1 MDAYKINDCEIYA
14 AYTAKE
20 AIDIYVAETGECWDT
35 DDNSVELMSPEDQWR
50 DEETPDVEETIAD
63 VLART
68 TKPGF
73 IGAIG

>member
-1 MDAYKINDCEIYA
+1 MNAYKINDCEIYA
-14 AYTAKE
+14 AHTAKE
-20 AIDIYVAETGECWDT
+20 AIDIYVAETGEGWNT
-35 DDNSVELMSPEDQWR
+35 DDDSVETMSPEDQWR